1 LDFPSFVQTLPQGR
15 HFAGV
20 GFTTVSE
27 LQKMNNS
34 ETVNGCLLRPAEPV
48 ASLTLPFRKS

>member
-34 ETVNGCLLRPAEPV
+34 ETVNGCLLRSAEPV
-48 ASLTLPFRKS
+48 ASLT